1 MKIFHLTD
9 FLKFVA
15 VVERFHLAKAAVV
28 QGIAE
33 KLDFDKYPKLFAAG
47 GLCAS
52 ITHLV
57 TVPLDVVKTRCL
69 LHRRYPP
76 LYMHMCTERSL

>member
-1 MKIFHLTD
+1 M
-9 FLKFVA
+9 
-15 VVERFHLAKAAVV
+15 AKAAVV

-76 LYMHMCTERSL
+76 LYAHVYREISVAAASAQ